1 MKVGKGFYAL
11 MIVGILVLG
20 SIVGYIALHPNLS
33 PYKETSQTEIY
44 TTTENTMDTEVINT
58 TEATSEA
65 SLEEISPSEQPQET
79 IPETTTVES
88 KETTTKRSKTTTE
101 VPQVPTTQETT
112 HHKNERTVYIT
123 PTGKRYHYSS
133 SCAGENAISISISD
147 AQEKGY
153 TPCKT
158 CTKNGGTSV
167 EQLDTT
173 EETINTPIVSETTED
188 YVEDTIPTEPT
199 TKPTEPP
206 LSPTEPSTMPKP
218 TAPEPTKPE
227 STETIQEAEV

>member
-20 SIVGYIALHPNLS
+20 SLVGYIALHPNLS

-44 TTTENTMDTEVINT
+44 TTTKNTIDTEVINT
-58 TEATSEA
+58 TEAPSEA

-79 IPETTTVES
+79 IQETTTVES
-88 KETTTKRSKTTTE
+88 KETTTKRSKTTPETPK
-101 VPQVPTTQETT
+101 VHTTPETT
-112 HHKNERTVYIT
+112 PHKNERTVYIT

-167 EQLDTT
+167 EPSDTT
-173 EETINTPIVSETTED
+173 EEAINTQIVSETTED
-188 YVEDTIPTEPT
+188 YVEDTIQTEPT
-199 TKPTEPP
+199 TKPTETPP
-206 LSPTEPSTMPKP
+206 KPTEPTTMPKP

-227 STETIQEAEV
+227 STENIQEAEV